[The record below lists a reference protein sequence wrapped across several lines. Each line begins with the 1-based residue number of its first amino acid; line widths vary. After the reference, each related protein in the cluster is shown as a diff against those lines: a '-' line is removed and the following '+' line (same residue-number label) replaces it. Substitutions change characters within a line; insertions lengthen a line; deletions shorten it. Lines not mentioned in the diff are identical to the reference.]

1 MTRLEHVWHD
11 VRLGV
16 RSIRRE
22 PGLSA
27 VVIAILALAVAAN
40 TAIYSV
46 IDAVMFRPLPYKD
59 PERLVVVSRGVSD
72 PRAAGTVAAVHF
84 DEWRR
89 SATSFENLSL
99 LAGPTL
105 SVTGNGD
112 PENVPGA
119 RVSANLFATLGVAMQ
134 MGRPFTQD
142 EEDRREPVAILGDEL
157 WRRRFAARPEAVGET
172 VTVNGVAHV
181 IVGVLPTGFSMPL
194 LRPGSGSHRA
204 QLWIPM
210 DPAPFE
216 RDPRSPVFN
225 YTAIG
230 RLKPGVSL
238 PQADAELAGLQR
250 RLAKLSL
257 SGRESPVALRP
268 LGKQVASGYRSG
280 LLVLWA
286 AVATVLLITCLNVA
300 NLLLARAV
308 KRRREIA
315 VRVALG
321 ASRARVLCQLL
332 VESVTLSADKRRHR
346 SGCGVCPAARHPR
359 LCAGRPAACRR
370 DSHRP
375 SRAAVHD
382 GGRPDQRGAL
392 WRRSCLVDEPQP
404 AAGGDAD

>member
-1 MTRLEHVWHD
+1 MACARFAGSLAF
-11 VRLGV
+11 
-16 RSIRRE
+16 RRW
-22 PGLSA
+22 LSQ
-27 VVIAILALAVAAN
+27 ILALAVAAN

-59 PERLVVVSRGVSD
+59 PERLVIVSRGLTD
-72 PRAAGTVAAVHF
+72 PRAVGTVAAVHF

-119 RVSANLFATLGVAMQ
+119 RVSANLFATLGVALQ

-142 EEDRREPVAILGDEL
+142 EEDRREPVAILSDEL

-181 IVGVLPTGFSMPL
+181 IVGVLPDRVFDAPSPARQREPPGTALDPDGSRSIRT
-194 LRPGSGSHRA
+194 RPALAGVQLHGDWPA
-204 QLWIPM
+204 Q
-210 DPAPFE
+210 A
-216 RDPRSPVFN
+216 
-225 YTAIG
+225 
-230 RLKPGVSL
+230 GVSL
-238 PQADAELAGLQR
+238 PQASDELAGLQR
-250 RLAKLSL
+250 TSSRS
-257 SGRESPVALRP
+257 SHSRGRESPVALRP
-268 LGKQVASGYRSG
+268 LGEQVASGYRSG

-315 VRVALG
+315 V
-321 ASRARVLCQLL
+321 ASPRRQPGTRPVPAAGRERHAVRR
-332 VESVTLSADKRRHR
+332 KRRHR
-346 SGCGVCPAARHPR
+346 SRRGVCAAARHPR
-359 LCAGRPAACRR
+359 LCAGRPAARRR
-370 DSHRP
+370 DSHR
-375 SRAAVHD
+375 SARAAVHD
-382 GGRPDQRGAL
+382 GGRPGQRGAV